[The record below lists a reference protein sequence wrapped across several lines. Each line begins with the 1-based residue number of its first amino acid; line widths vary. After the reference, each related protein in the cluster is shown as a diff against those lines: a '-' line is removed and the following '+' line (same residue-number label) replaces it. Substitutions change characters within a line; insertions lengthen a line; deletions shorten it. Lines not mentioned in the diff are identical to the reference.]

1 MKDKIAFIAVGQAG
15 GNIGQLF
22 ESMGYTV
29 LYINTSREDLETLE
43 NAESSGIMYPMEK
56 AAIKTGIRQNILS

>member
-22 ESMGYTV
+22 ERIWRHWKMQ
-29 LYINTSREDLETLE
+29 
-43 NAESSGIMYPMEK
+43 SSGIMYPMEK

>member
-22 ESMGYTV
+22 ESMGYTYKWV
-29 LYINTSREDLETLE
+29 
-43 NAESSGIMYPMEK
+43 
-56 AAIKTGIRQNILS
+56 

>member
-22 ESMGYTV
+22 ESMGYTEIGRAHV
-29 LYINTSREDLETLE
+29 
-43 NAESSGIMYPMEK
+43 
-56 AAIKTGIRQNILS
+56 

>member
-43 NAESSGIMYPMEK
+43 NAKVPVSCIQW
-56 AAIKTGIRQNILS
+56 RRLQ

>member
-43 NAESSGIMYPMEK
+43 NAKFRYHVSNGE

>member
-29 LYINTSREDLETLE
+29 LYINTPERIWRHWKMQ
-43 NAESSGIMYPMEK
+43 SSGIMYPMEK

>member
-29 LYINTSREDLETLE
+29 RFLAISEDFH
-43 NAESSGIMYPMEK
+43 
-56 AAIKTGIRQNILS
+56 

>member
-22 ESMGYTV
+22 ESMVTQY
-29 LYINTSREDLETLE
+29 YILIRPERIWRHWKMQ
-43 NAESSGIMYPMEK
+43 SSGIMYPMEK